1 MELMKLE
8 IVTPNGVIFDAE
20 VKQVTLPG
28 SEGEFGVLAN
38 HATLVSLLD
47 TGVIVIDKADGS
59 EVAVAINSGYVK
71 VDEEK
76 TTCIVDGAV
85 ALSGGSRVRYKPI
98 DAGGPV
104 TNTLSADNWPCTIDL
119 ACRNCSASPM
129 ALTRAVRCFMTS
141 PSMRPSKVAAGVLS
155 RGEKGKTW
163 R

>member
-28 SEGEFGVLAN
+28 AEGEFGVLAN

-47 TGVIVIDKADGS
+47 TGVIVIENADGN

-85 ALSGGSRVRYKPI
+85 ALSGEDS
-98 DAGGPV
+98 
-104 TNTLSADNWPCTIDL
+104 DL
-119 ACRNCSASPM
+119 AKSLEAAKELLKSAES
-129 ALTRAVRCFMTS
+129 ANTAIASAVA
-141 PSMRPSKVAAGVLS
+141 KV
-155 RGEKGKTW
+155 EQIGKSL
-163 R
+163 

>member
-8 IVTPNGVIFDAE
+8 IITPNGVIFDAE

-28 SEGEFGVLAN
+28 AEGEFGVLAK

-85 ALSGGSRVRYKPI
+85 ALSGTDS
-98 DAGGPV
+98 
-104 TNTLSADNWPCTIDL
+104 DL
-119 ACRNCSASPM
+119 AKALEAAKELLKSAEASNT
-129 ALTRAVRCFMTS
+129 AIASAV
-141 PSMRPSKVAAGVLS
+141 SKI
-155 RGEKGKTW
+155 EQIGKSF
-163 R
+163 

>member
-38 HATLVSLLD
+38 HSTLVSLLD
-47 TGVIVIDKADGS
+47 TGVIVIEKTDGS

-85 ALSGGSRVRYKPI
+85 ALSGDDS
-98 DAGGPV
+98 
-104 TNTLSADNWPCTIDL
+104 DL
-119 ACRNCSASPM
+119 AKALEEAKTLLKSTEASNT
-129 ALTRAVRCFMTS
+129 AIAAAV
-141 PSMRPSKVAAGVLS
+141 SKV
-155 RGEKGKTW
+155 EHIGKSL
-163 R
+163 

>member
-47 TGVIVIDKADGS
+47 TGVIVIDKADGR

-71 VDEEK
+71 VEEEK

-85 ALSGGSRVRYKPI
+85 ALSGEDS
-98 DAGGPV
+98 
-104 TNTLSADNWPCTIDL
+104 DL
-119 ACRNCSASPM
+119 AKALESAKELLKSTESSNT
-129 ALTRAVRCFMTS
+129 AIAS
-141 PSMRPSKVAAGVLS
+141 AIAKVDQI
-155 RGEKGKTW
+155 GKSL
-163 R
+163 

>member
-28 SEGEFGVLAN
+28 SEGEFGVLAK

-71 VDEEK
+71 VEEEK
-76 TTCIVDGAV
+76 TICIVDGAV
-85 ALSGGSRVRYKPI
+85 ALSGDDS
-98 DAGGPV
+98 
-104 TNTLSADNWPCTIDL
+104 DL
-119 ACRNCSASPM
+119 AKALEAAKELLKKTESSAAAIAS
-129 ALTRAVRCFMTS
+129 AV
-141 PSMRPSKVAAGVLS
+141 SKV
-155 RGEKGKTW
+155 EQIGKSL
-163 R
+163 

>member
-28 SEGEFGVLAN
+28 SEGEFGVLPK

-47 TGVIVIDKADGS
+47 TGVIVINKADGS
-59 EVAVAINSGYVK
+59 ELAVAISSGYVK

-85 ALSGGSRVRYKPI
+85 SLSGDDGDIAKALEEAKKLIKSTE
-98 DAGGPV
+98 AS
-104 TNTLSADNWPCTIDL
+104 TSAIV
-119 ACRNCSASPM
+119 A
-129 ALTRAVRCFMTS
+129 AV
-141 PSMRPSKVAAGVLS
+141 SKV
-155 RGEKGKTW
+155 EQIGKSY
-163 R
+163 